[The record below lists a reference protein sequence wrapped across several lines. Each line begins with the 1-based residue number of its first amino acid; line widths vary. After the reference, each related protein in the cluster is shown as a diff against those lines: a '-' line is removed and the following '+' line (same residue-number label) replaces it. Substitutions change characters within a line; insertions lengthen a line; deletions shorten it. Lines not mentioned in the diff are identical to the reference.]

1 METDQKETKKLD
13 FLSSDSDE
21 PNIDDLLK
29 IFKDPENN
37 TENHEDESIKTE
49 ETNEDQK
56 ENIEGNPKIEKNSE
70 SNDYSEEEEEIIA
83 VKPQEPVVEELPIED
98 PRNKVTSTPLGNA
111 YLAQKLREK
120 LTYKPKQELRLTA
133 DFHPDKDS
141 GFIVE
146 PPKKTKRQLLRKQ
159 MIEQGNKALFEEV
172 KEDSSDEIM
181 DEGEEEEEEEEK
193 KEEEKENKEDETSN
207 EFKEISNAIVEK
219 LDLDDENKEMDEDEL
234 EKKIYQQIV
243 DLRLSID
250 LEELKK
256 IIRIVTGEWRSGSL
270 KRDQAGAEAI
280 EGSFEGNQK
289 DQKALEEKR
298 TMRRQ
303 RRQQKMQRIEKLTAK
318 SIEELIQKAIY
329 IQKANSENATEADKI
344 RAQAAILGDDSQE
357 AEILEK
363 LEMEAYLKEK
373 RVREVQEMR
382 KQTRTNQKLKKNI
395 MDIEQ
400 PILTLKSSEAKKK
413 KGTFAFVPADR
424 NVAPTVRFPEKVVD
438 LPKAQPNKKLLNFIS
453 RTNSTQGDFVSRSN
467 SSNEGNLSRNNSSQ
481 NDL

>member
-1 METDQKETKKLD
+1 MEGEQAPKKKLD
-13 FLSSDSDE
+13 FLSSDSDD
-21 PNIDDLLK
+21 PNIDDLLN
-29 IFKDPENN
+29 IFKDPIE
-37 TENHEDESIKTE
+37 KKE
-49 ETNEDQK
+49 EPAEAPKEEEQK
-56 ENIEGNPKIEKNSE
+56 EEVVNDTAEEKENEKPEFEKNSE
-70 SNDYSEEEEEIIA
+70 SNEYSENDEEVEA
-83 VKPQEPVVEELPIED
+83 KPQEPEVEELPIED
-98 PRNKVTSTPLGNA
+98 PRNKVSSTPLGNA

-133 DFHPDKDS
+133 DFHPEKDS
-141 GFIVE
+141 NFIVE

-159 MIEQGNKALFEEV
+159 MVEQGNKALFEEV

-181 DEGEEEEEEEEK
+181 DEGEEEEEEEEEK
-193 KEEEKENKEDETSN
+193 KEEEKKEDEASK
-207 EFKEISNAIVEK
+207 EIKEISNAIVEK

-234 EKKIYQQIV
+234 EKKIYQQVV

-344 RAQAAILGDDSQE
+344 RAQAAVLGDDSRE

-382 KQTRTNQKLKKNI
+382 KQTRSNQKLKKNV

-413 KGTFAFVPADR
+413 KGSFAFVPADR
-424 NVAPTVRFPEKVVD
+424 NVSTAVRFPEKVVD
-438 LPKAQPNKKLLNFIS
+438 LPKVKPNKKLLNFIS
-453 RTNSTQGDFVSRSN
+453 RTNSTNSEFASRTN
-467 SSNEGNLSRNNSSQ
+467 SQ
-481 NDL
+481 TDL